1 MELSLCDKILAD
13 IERTTFQAPIRRGMS
28 QGEGAGCVKEI
39 SPLSMCDRIMLEIDD
54 NWMKVNKTPN
64 VGSAA
69 KSMPSMRSKS
79 KLSYSCDKGAT
90 VAVETT
96 GAMPLSLCEKFRQE
110 IDEELSVSTTRVQS
124 CSTFHAQ
131 RFRKRRRIQAESSED
146 SGVSSDSESGLDAH
160 AQQLAVVDALMQ
172 DSAPD
177 GTLTQDNSHWKTW
190 SSACRKVGIS
200 PLRVKKRRT
209 ATQKRAERKKLAYVL
224 WTLYN
229 DMKPRSKADPAA
241 KPSSAYQVFLGAKR
255 VHERQGYTLMDGEMV
270 PKVMKALTK
279 QYIKKFGYR
288 ALVKKRKE
296 PLTNSMIQKF
306 MMMPEGTQLGCV
318 TVRKSSRGYM
328 SWRCL
333 NATAAN
339 TGFRK
344 DEIATKSMQ
353 VGLTKVQL
361 TRASLVFVKH
371 GKYDADP
378 APEWLMDFDDTCG
391 VLLKPR
397 PSKADQD
404 GAFWCDKPI
413 YFPFHMVS
421 RVNPAR
427 ELVQREIMLPV
438 RGAKREEV
446 PLFET
451 DAGVPFTKRQVDTAF
466 KAMIRLVVPLSEVDK
481 YTFHGYRI
489 YLACALD
496 EAGCPPAKIK
506 RILRWVSDESL
517 LNYVRDGER
526 MYTTWL
532 DRKDRTVIKTIQ
544 VSNLPSPYDPILNY
558 VDCDTDVEDE
568 DD

>member
-1 MELSLCDKILAD
+1 MI
-13 IERTTFQAPIRRGMS
+13 
-28 QGEGAGCVKEI
+28 
-39 SPLSMCDRIMLEIDD
+39 
-54 NWMKVNKTPN
+54 
-64 VGSAA
+64 
-69 KSMPSMRSKS
+69 
-79 KLSYSCDKGAT
+79 
-90 VAVETT
+90 
-96 GAMPLSLCEKFRQE
+96 
-110 IDEELSVSTTRVQS
+110 EELSVSTTRVQS

-146 SGVSSDSESGLDAH
+146 SGVSSDSESGLDA
-160 AQQLAVVDALMQ
+160 QQLAVVDALMQ

-177 GTLTQDNSHWKTW
+177 GTLTQDTSHWKTW

-404 GAFWCDKPI
+404 GAFWCDRPI
-413 YFPFHMVS
+413 YFPFNMAS